1 MVFNVLSIYLI
12 RADHQMLQGW
22 LQFVVLGPW
31 IYAIG
36 RTHCT
41 EKQTNKVL
49 VTKNLPLGITAIV
62 YAW

>member
-1 MVFNVLSIYLI
+1 M
-12 RADHQMLQGW
+12 GW

-49 VTKNLPLGITAIV
+49 VTKNLPLGLTAIV